1 MLSELE
7 KILQNGT
14 RLIVQEYSMLQ
25 GKKILFVTPRFFYPP
40 NDGAKI
46 VFFWAFKYLSDNNEI
61 DVISN
66 ISTNDK
72 KYIPYI
78 QNKVKK
84 MSCLDFD
91 VKKQHLFLLL
101 RSLFTRT
108 SYLYLKYFRQAFID
122 KLDEFLGAKEYDII
136 WIESS
141 YMSFFAPHI
150 KEKYPNVKV
159 FIRSHNVEF
168 LLLQRIHD
176 ETKNPIKRFLLKRE
190 IDFMKIQEVEMMKKA
205 DKIFTISLVDRK
217 MFMDKD
223 ATLEAKLVMLYPVV
237 DFTKYKKSLVPS
249 EKNIVFIGSMDY
261 LPNAH
266 GIEWFVDKV
275 FPEVEKAHPDVKLYI
290 VGNGM
295 PKSFHKWKQK
305 TNIILDA
312 WVKEDTYYY
321 DLAQIFIC
329 PLFSWSWIKIKI
341 INAFATGKAILSTTV
356 WTEGL
361 DVIDKKHIFIWNT
374 QEEWIQSLNENLW
387 RQEVLQKLWDE
398 WNIFA
403 NDNFNP
409 NTVFSK
415 LEM

>member
-1 MLSELE
+1 
-7 KILQNGT
+7 
-14 RLIVQEYSMLQ
+14 
-25 GKKILFVTPRFFYPP
+25 
-40 NDGAKI
+40 
-46 VFFWAFKYLSDNNEI
+46 
-61 DVISN
+61 
-66 ISTNDK
+66 
-72 KYIPYI
+72 
-78 QNKVKK
+78 

-312 WVKEDTYYY
+312 
-321 DLAQIFIC
+321 
-329 PLFSWSWIKIKI
+329 
-341 INAFATGKAILSTTV
+341 
-356 WTEGL
+356 
-361 DVIDKKHIFIWNT
+361 
-374 QEEWIQSLNENLW
+374 
-387 RQEVLQKLWDE
+387 
-398 WNIFA
+398 
-403 NDNFNP
+403 
-409 NTVFSK
+409 
-415 LEM
+415 